1 MRLTDYRRLA
11 IIVSHIL
18 EVMMMRKNDLIE
30 ILSAIL
36 IVCAIVIA
44 ITINSPN
51 ILEWFTIKWII
62 GIFFGALV
70 LGVFLD
76 RAIRRLSVEKQVTPG
91 LVKSKARKI
100 LERGTIKNQKEY
112 WFIRQML
119 YKFASRDP
127 DAGKL
132 YLQIQGLDLHSED
145 LIDHIRVSLNEM
157 KTNGNDRAMV
167 DELYK
172 GAKDARQVIKL
183 KYDSALISWGLEQ
196 KKTTRGLPYYDL
208 TNYEPF

>member
-1 MRLTDYRRLA
+1 
-11 IIVSHIL
+11 
-18 EVMMMRKNDLIE
+18 MMMRKNDLIE

-36 IVCAIVIA
+36 LVCGAVIA
-44 ITINSPN
+44 ITLYSPN
-51 ILEWFTIKWII
+51 MFEGFAIKWTI

-100 LERGTIKNQKEY
+100 LERGTFKNKKEY

-157 KTNGNDRAMV
+157 KANGNDRAVV

-172 GAKDARQVIKL
+172 GAKDTRQVVKR
-183 KYDSALISWGLEQ
+183 KYESALISWGLEQ
-196 KKTTRGLPYYDL
+196 KSTTRGLPYYDL